1 MTSRSRLVSAVAA
14 SMRSGRRIFADHGAY
29 GIDVLVDQRQRNTL
43 HVRRVLDEPAQAFGG
58 TDDSGKTER
67 AGFAL
72 DVMGGAEKHVVA
84 LLGEAVALDVLPRG
98 FQPVALGL
106 HPAGEFARQ
115 FRQRRFGA
123 RHRIVDDVAGRRQNL
138 AQLVRRRD
146 HFVIGVSGDRWGVVF
161 TTGHR

>member
-1 MTSRSRLVSAVAA
+1 M
-14 SMRSGRRIFADHGAY
+14 
-29 GIDVLVDQRQRNTL
+29 LVDQRQRNPL
-43 HVRRVLDEPAQAFGG
+43 HVRRMLDEPAQAFGG
-58 TDDSGKTER
+58 TDDGGETER

-72 DVMGGAEKHVVA
+72 DVVGGAEQYVVG

-98 FQPVALGL
+98 FKPIALRI

-115 FRQRRFGA
+115 LGQCRFGA
-123 RHRIVDDVAGRRQNL
+123 RHGVVHDVAAGRQSL

-146 HFVIGVSGDRWGVVF
+146 HLVIGVGGDRRGVVF